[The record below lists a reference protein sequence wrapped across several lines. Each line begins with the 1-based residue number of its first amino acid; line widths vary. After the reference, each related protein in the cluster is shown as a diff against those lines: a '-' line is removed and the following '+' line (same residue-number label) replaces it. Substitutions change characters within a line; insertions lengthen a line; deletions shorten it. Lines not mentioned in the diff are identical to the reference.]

1 MRGGRAARHPPRIM
15 PWRAE
20 DARERALGSIRAA
33 LLLRAAPHPG
43 RGAPPFWLDL
53 WQIRHPPGPVNGL
66 GWPRPGGGRA
76 VKKRL
81 ALAFVALGLTPAASS
96 AGDLAVAPLY
106 RPVPFVPRQ
115 TVEWTGLTLGA
126 NVGYGWGQAST
137 NTSFE
142 GDPGAGTQF
151 GFLGPNGFIS
161 GVFTTP
167 QGTGPTELSKTS
179 LGGSGKLSGAIAGGQ
194 IGFNWQAGW
203 AVFGAELDAQWTGQR
218 ASFAAACSTP
228 GCFASESVRI
238 KSLLTGRARF
248 GVAFDWILPY
258 VTSGAA
264 LASASDDLIL
274 TVGGVSG
281 AFNTISGSRL
291 GWTAGAGVD
300 FALTSNWSA
309 RLEYLYVSVEDI
321 SKDDG
326 RIPNVLGVGFVNK
339 GIDFRDSIVR
349 VGVNYRFGP
358 RGGPGVLERPLVAS
372 AGYASAY
379 NFLPSLTTYRD
390 SPIFGEKRTP
400 SATMLAAPAPQRE
413 APVAAGRAPE
423 RAPATPTVVAGEVPQ
438 REAPIAAG
446 GAERAPAAAANAP
459 KAVAANAPKG
469 AAPAISRFADI
480 EDTDD
485 SIRLTTTAA
494 AITLP
499 TLNKRQNADDDSR
512 RLKRIMSIC
521 SGC

>member
-1 MRGGRAARHPPRIM
+1 
-15 PWRAE
+15 
-20 DARERALGSIRAA
+20 
-33 LLLRAAPHPG
+33 
-43 RGAPPFWLDL
+43 
-53 WQIRHPPGPVNGL
+53 
-66 GWPRPGGGRA
+66 

-81 ALAFVALGLTPAASS
+81 ALAFVALGLTPAASP
-96 AGDLAVAPLY
+96 AAELAVAPLY

-167 QGTGPTELSKTS
+167 QGLGPTELSKTS

-203 AVFGAELDAQWTGQR
+203 AVFGAELDAQWSGQR

-248 GVAFDWILPY
+248 GVAFDWIMPY
-258 VTSGAA
+258 VTAGAA

-274 TVGGVSG
+274 TVGGISG

-300 FALTSNWSA
+300 VALTSNWSA

-339 GIDFRDSIVR
+339 GIDFRDSILR

-358 RGGPGVLERPLVAS
+358 RGGPGVLERPLLAP

-379 NFLPSLTTYRD
+379 DFLPSITTYAD
-390 SPIFGEKRTP
+390 SPIFANKANGAKP
-400 SATMLAAPAPQRE
+400 APAATMLATGAPQRE
-413 APVAAGRAPE
+413 APMAAARGTE
-423 RAPATPTVVAGEVPQ
+423 RAPAAPTVVAGEVPQ
-438 REAPIAAG
+438 REAPIAAAG
-446 GAERAPAAAANAP
+446 GVERAPAAAVAAVAP
-459 KAVAANAPKG
+459 KA
-469 AAPAISRFADI
+469 AAPAITRFADI

-485 SIRLTTTAA
+485 SVRLTTTAA

-499 TLNKRQNADDDSR
+499 TLNKRQSADDDSR

>member
-1 MRGGRAARHPPRIM
+1 
-15 PWRAE
+15 
-20 DARERALGSIRAA
+20 
-33 LLLRAAPHPG
+33 
-43 RGAPPFWLDL
+43 
-53 WQIRHPPGPVNGL
+53 
-66 GWPRPGGGRA
+66 

-81 ALAFVALGLTPAASS
+81 ALAFIALGLTPAASP
-96 AGDLAVAPLY
+96 AAELAVAPLY

-115 TVEWTGLTLGA
+115 TVEWTGLYFGVNA
-126 NVGYGWGQAST
+126 GYGWGQAST
-137 NTSFE
+137 NTSFQ

-151 GFLGPNGFIS
+151 GALGPNGFVS
-161 GVFTTP
+161 GLFTTP
-167 QGTGPTELSKTS
+167 NGLGATELSKTS

-203 AVFGAELDAQWTGQR
+203 AVFGAEFDAQWSGQR
-218 ASFAAACSTP
+218 GSFATSSTSQALIVSTLQGSTTVQTCSKVS
-228 GCFASESVRI
+228 CVASDAVKI

-248 GVAFDWILPY
+248 GVAFDWIMPY
-258 VTSGAA
+258 VTAGAA

-274 TVGGVSG
+274 TVGGVTG
-281 AFNTISGSRL
+281 AFDTISGSRL

-300 FALTSNWSA
+300 VALTSNWSA
-309 RLEYLYVSVEDI
+309 RFEYLYVSVEDI
-321 SKDDG
+321 AKNDA

-358 RGGPGVLERPLVAS
+358 RGGPGVIERPIVAS

-379 NFLPSLTTYRD
+379 NFLPSITTYAD
-390 SPIFGEKRTP
+390 SPIFANKANGEKRAP

-413 APVAAGRAPE
+413 APIAAARTTE
-423 RAPATPTVVAGEVPQ
+423 RAPAAATVVAGEVPQ
-438 REAPIAAG
+438 REAPIAAA
-446 GAERAPAAAANAP
+446 GAERVPAAAANAP
-459 KAVAANAPKG
+459 KAAT
-469 AAPAISRFADI
+469 PAISRFADI

-485 SIRLTTTAA
+485 SVRLTTTAA

-499 TLNKRQNADDDSR
+499 TLKQQRPRADDDSR
-512 RLKRIMSIC
+512 RLKSIMSIC

>member
-1 MRGGRAARHPPRIM
+1 M
-15 PWRAE
+15 
-20 DARERALGSIRAA
+20 
-33 LLLRAAPHPG
+33 
-43 RGAPPFWLDL
+43 
-53 WQIRHPPGPVNGL
+53 
-66 GWPRPGGGRA
+66 
-76 VKKRL
+76 KKRL
-81 ALAFVALGLTPAASS
+81 ALAFVALGLTPVGLTPAA
-96 AGDLAVAPLY
+96 APAAELAVAPLY

-115 TVEWTGLTLGA
+115 TVEWTGLTFGVNA
-126 NVGYGWGQAST
+126 GYGWGQTST
-137 NTSFE
+137 NASFR

-151 GFLGPNGFIS
+151 GLLTPNGFVS
-161 GVFTTP
+161 GLFTTP
-167 QGTGPTELSKTS
+167 QGLGPTELSKTS

-203 AVFGAELDAQWTGQR
+203 AVFGAEVDAQWSGQTG
-218 ASFAAACSTP
+218 SFATACSTDLFA
-228 GCFASESVRI
+228 GCSASDKVKL

-258 VTSGAA
+258 VTAGAA
-264 LASASDDLIL
+264 LASVSDDL
-274 TVGGVSG
+274 TVTAGGISG

-321 SKDDG
+321 AKDDG

-339 GIDFRDSIVR
+339 GIEVRDSILR

-358 RGGPGVLERPLVAS
+358 RGGPGVIERPLSAP

-390 SPIFGEKRTP
+390 SPVFGEKRTP

-413 APVAAGRAPE
+413 APMVAARGTE
-423 RAPATPTVVAGEVPQ
+423 RAPAAPTMVAGEVPQ
-438 REAPIAAG
+438 REAPIAAAA
-446 GAERAPAAAANAP
+446 AERAPVPTAASAR
-459 KAVAANAPKG
+459 KG
-469 AAPAISRFADI
+469 ATPAISRFADI
-480 EDTDD
+480 EDSDD

-499 TLNKRQNADDDSR
+499 TLNKRPTKADDDSR
-512 RLKRIMSIC
+512 RLKSIMSIC

>member
-1 MRGGRAARHPPRIM
+1 VSG
-15 PWRAE
+15 
-20 DARERALGSIRAA
+20 
-33 LLLRAAPHPG
+33 
-43 RGAPPFWLDL
+43 
-53 WQIRHPPGPVNGL
+53 V
-66 GWPRPGGGRA
+66 GGRA
-76 VKKRL
+76 VKNRL
-81 ALAFVALGLTPAASS
+81 ALAFVALGLMPAAAP

-115 TVEWTGLTLGA
+115 TVEWTGLTLGVNA
-126 NVGYGWGQAST
+126 GYGWGQTST
-137 NTSFE
+137 NTSFR

-151 GFLGPNGFIS
+151 GLLTPNGFVS
-161 GVFTTP
+161 GLFTTP
-167 QGTGPTELSKTS
+167 QGLGPTELSKTS

-203 AVFGAELDAQWTGQR
+203 AVFGAEFDAQWSGQTG
-218 ASFAAACSTP
+218 SFATACSTDLFA
-228 GCFASESVRI
+228 GCSASDKVKL

-258 VTSGAA
+258 VTAGAA
-264 LASASDDLIL
+264 LASVSDDL
-274 TVGGVSG
+274 TVTAGGISG

-321 SKDDG
+321 AKDDG

-339 GIDFRDSIVR
+339 GIEVRDSILR

-358 RGGPGVLERPLVAS
+358 RGGPGVLERPLLAPAA

-379 NFLPSLTTYRD
+379 NFLPSITTYAD
-390 SPIFGEKRTP
+390 SPIFANKANGAKP
-400 SATMLAAPAPQRE
+400 APAAPMIADAPQRE
-413 APVAAGRAPE
+413 APAAAARATE
-423 RAPATPTVVAGEVPQ
+423 RAGVAPTVVAGEVPQ
-438 REAPIAAG
+438 REAPIVAAG
-446 GAERAPAAAANAP
+446 SAERAPAAANEPKVATANAR
-459 KAVAANAPKG
+459 KG
-469 AAPAISRFADI
+469 AEPAISRFADI
-480 EDTDD
+480 EDSDD
-485 SIRLTTTAA
+485 SIRRTTTAA

-499 TLNKRQNADDDSR
+499 TLNKRQRVDDDSR
-512 RLKRIMSIC
+512 RLKSIMSIC

>member
-1 MRGGRAARHPPRIM
+1 
-15 PWRAE
+15 
-20 DARERALGSIRAA
+20 
-33 LLLRAAPHPG
+33 
-43 RGAPPFWLDL
+43 
-53 WQIRHPPGPVNGL
+53 
-66 GWPRPGGGRA
+66 

-81 ALAFVALGLTPAASS
+81 ALAFVALGLTPAASP
-96 AGDLAVAPLY
+96 AAELAVAPLY

-167 QGTGPTELSKTS
+167 QGLGPTELSKTS

-248 GVAFDWILPY
+248 GVAFDWIMPY
-258 VTSGAA
+258 VTAGAA

-274 TVGGVSG
+274 TVGGISG

-300 FALTSNWSA
+300 VALTSNWSA

-358 RGGPGVLERPLVAS
+358 RGGPGVLERPLLAP

-379 NFLPSLTTYRD
+379 DFLPSITTYAD
-390 SPIFGEKRTP
+390 SPIFANKANGAKP
-400 SATMLAAPAPQRE
+400 APAATMLATGAPQRE
-413 APVAAGRAPE
+413 APMAAARGTE
-423 RAPATPTVVAGEVPQ
+423 RAPAAPTMVAGEVPQ
-438 REAPIAAG
+438 REAPIAAAG
-446 GAERAPAAAANAP
+446 GVERAPAPAASAP
-459 KAVAANAPKG
+459 KA

-485 SIRLTTTAA
+485 SVRLTTTAA

>member
-1 MRGGRAARHPPRIM
+1 
-15 PWRAE
+15 
-20 DARERALGSIRAA
+20 
-33 LLLRAAPHPG
+33 
-43 RGAPPFWLDL
+43 
-53 WQIRHPPGPVNGL
+53 
-66 GWPRPGGGRA
+66 

-81 ALAFVALGLTPAASS
+81 ALAFVALGLTPAASP
-96 AGDLAVAPLY
+96 AAELAVAPLY

-167 QGTGPTELSKTS
+167 QGLGPTELSKTS

-248 GVAFDWILPY
+248 GVAFDWIMPY
-258 VTSGAA
+258 VTAGAA

-274 TVGGVSG
+274 TVGGISG

-300 FALTSNWSA
+300 VALTSNWSA

-358 RGGPGVLERPLVAS
+358 RGGPGVLERPLLAP

-379 NFLPSLTTYRD
+379 DFLPSITTYAD
-390 SPIFGEKRTP
+390 SPIFANKANGAKP
-400 SATMLAAPAPQRE
+400 APAATMLATGAPQRE
-413 APVAAGRAPE
+413 APMAAARGTE
-423 RAPATPTVVAGEVPQ
+423 RAPAGPTMVAGEVPQ
-438 REAPIAAG
+438 REAPIAAAG
-446 GAERAPAAAANAP
+446 GVERAPAPAASAP
-459 KAVAANAPKG
+459 KA

-485 SIRLTTTAA
+485 SVRLTTTAA

>member
-1 MRGGRAARHPPRIM
+1 
-15 PWRAE
+15 
-20 DARERALGSIRAA
+20 
-33 LLLRAAPHPG
+33 
-43 RGAPPFWLDL
+43 
-53 WQIRHPPGPVNGL
+53 
-66 GWPRPGGGRA
+66 

-81 ALAFVALGLTPAASS
+81 ALAFVALGLTPVGLTPAA
-96 AGDLAVAPLY
+96 APAAELAVAPLY

-115 TVEWTGLTLGA
+115 TVEWTGLTFGVNA
-126 NVGYGWGQAST
+126 GYGWGQTST
-137 NTSFE
+137 NASFR

-151 GFLGPNGFIS
+151 GLLTPNGFVS
-161 GVFTTP
+161 GLFTTP
-167 QGTGPTELSKTS
+167 QGLGPTELSKTS

-203 AVFGAELDAQWTGQR
+203 AVFGAEIDAQWTGQR
-218 ASFAAACSTP
+218 GSFAS
-228 GCFASESVRI
+228 GCNTSGCVASDAVRI
-238 KSLLTGRARF
+238 KSLLTGRGRF

-258 VTSGAA
+258 VTAGAA
-264 LASASDDLIL
+264 LASVSDDLIL
-274 TVGGVSG
+274 TIGGVTG
-281 AFNTISGSRL
+281 AFDSHTGSRL

-321 SKDDG
+321 AKDDG

-339 GIDFRDSIVR
+339 GIEVRDSILR

-358 RGGPGVLERPLVAS
+358 RGGPGVIERPLSAP

-390 SPIFGEKRTP
+390 SPVFGEKRTP

-413 APVAAGRAPE
+413 APMVAARGTE
-423 RAPATPTVVAGEVPQ
+423 RAPAAPTMVAGEVPQ
-438 REAPIAAG
+438 REAPIAAAA
-446 GAERAPAAAANAP
+446 AERAPVPTAASAR
-459 KAVAANAPKG
+459 KG
-469 AAPAISRFADI
+469 ATPAISRFADI
-480 EDTDD
+480 EDSDD

-499 TLNKRQNADDDSR
+499 TLNKRPTKADDDSR
-512 RLKRIMSIC
+512 RLKSIMSIC

>member
-1 MRGGRAARHPPRIM
+1 
-15 PWRAE
+15 
-20 DARERALGSIRAA
+20 
-33 LLLRAAPHPG
+33 
-43 RGAPPFWLDL
+43 
-53 WQIRHPPGPVNGL
+53 
-66 GWPRPGGGRA
+66 

-81 ALAFVALGLTPAASS
+81 ALAFVALGLTPAASP
-96 AGDLAVAPLY
+96 AAELAVAPLY

-115 TVEWTGLTLGA
+115 TVEWTGLTFGA
-126 NVGYGWGQAST
+126 NVGYGWGQASA

-142 GDPGAGTQF
+142 GDPGAGSLFAAFDPST
-151 GFLGPNGFIS
+151 GSNIPGA
-161 GVFTTP
+161 FTTP
-167 QGTGPTELSKTS
+167 GGRGATELSNTS

-203 AVFGAELDAQWTGQR
+203 AVFGAEIDAQWSGQR

-238 KSLLTGRARF
+238 KSLLTGRGRF

-258 VTSGAA
+258 VTAGAA

-300 FALTSNWSA
+300 VALTSNWSA

-321 SKDDG
+321 AKDDG

-339 GIDFRDSIVR
+339 GIEVRDSILR

-358 RGGPGVLERPLVAS
+358 RGGPGVLERPILAPAA

-379 NFLPSLTTYRD
+379 NFLPSITTYAD
-390 SPIFGEKRTP
+390 SPIFGSKAPDTKRAP
-400 SATMLAAPAPQRE
+400 AATMVATGAPQRE
-413 APVAAGRAPE
+413 APSAAWRGTE
-423 RAPATPTVVAGEVPQ
+423 RAPAAPTVVAGDVPQ
-438 REAPIAAG
+438 REAPIVAAG
-446 GAERAPAAAANAP
+446 SAERAPAVANEPKVATANAR
-459 KAVAANAPKG
+459 KG
-469 AAPAISRFADI
+469 AEPAISRFADI
-480 EDTDD
+480 EDSDD
-485 SIRLTTTAA
+485 SIRRTTTAA

-499 TLNKRQNADDDSR
+499 TLNKRQTKADDDSR
-512 RLKRIMSIC
+512 RLKSIMSIC